1 VPINGLPRGSDG
13 RARSR
18 EITTEGG
25 KTLSYRRRAAFAA
38 CALMLAVPA
47 SAGAAT
53 RSVDMGTPPT
63 GSATKSLGK
72 LGADVNAFFP
82 STTTIHV
89 GDSVRFLPVGFHNLD
104 LPKKGAKPTALIA
117 PAGTISGL
125 NDPAGAPYWFNGQP
139 NLQFNLPAL
148 APTGFG
154 KKFTY
159 NGTKGVQSGLP
170 VIPKPK
176 AVTVKFTKA
185 GTYTYYCD
193 VHPGM
198 KAKVRVR
205 SASRSIPS
213 AKAHAKLIKDQAA
226 RALAT
231 AKKLPSTKPPANT
244 VDVGVAGKG
253 GVEFFAM
260 VPAQTTVPV
269 GATLTFRMSPGTRDL
284 HTASFG
290 PGNIEDPN
298 SFIGKI
304 AKSFEGTTVDQ
315 QAVYPTDPT
324 LTTLTPTLHGNGF
337 WNSGVM
343 DGSGATALPAFNTVR
358 FGAPGTYTFYCLIH
372 PFMKGTVTVQ

>member
-1 VPINGLPRGSDG
+1 VLV
-13 RARSR
+13 
-18 EITTEGG
+18 
-25 KTLSYRRRAAFAA
+25 
-38 CALMLAVPA
+38 LAIPA
-47 SAGAAT
+47 SASAAT
-53 RSVDMGTPPT
+53 RTVDMGTPPSASKAIGKT
-63 GSATKSLGK
+63 GS
-72 LGADVNAFFP
+72 DVNAFFP

-89 GDSVRFLPVGFHNLD
+89 GDSVRYRPVGFHNLD
-104 LPKKGAKPTALIA
+104 LPKKGGGVTPLLA

-125 NDPAGAPYWFNGQP
+125 TDAAGAPYWFNGQP

-148 APTGFG
+148 APAGFG

-159 NGTKGVQSGLP
+159 TGAKGVQSGLP

-176 AVTVKFTKA
+176 PITVKFAKA
-185 GTYTYYCD
+185 GSYTYYCD
-193 VHPGM
+193 IHPGM

-253 GVEFFAM
+253 GVEFFGM

-269 GATLTFRMSPGTRDL
+269 GTTLTFRMSPGTYED
-284 HTASFG
+284 HTATFG
-290 PGNIEDPN
+290 PGNIEDAN

-304 AKSFEGTTVDQ
+304 AKSFEGTTLDQ
-315 QAVYPTDPT
+315 QGIYPSDPT
-324 LTTLTPTLHGNGF
+324 LATLTPTLHGNGF

-343 DGSGATALPAFNTVR
+343 DDSGATALPASNQVT
-358 FGAPGTYTFYCLIH
+358 FGAAGTYTFYCLIH